1 MNQHGKRY
9 IIEAVSGLTNWL
21 GFVKVGEGET
31 IAEAWEDA
39 LGEKPWTAY
48 QKKLKKG
55 YYLRDR
61 ETATAEDSKV

>member
-1 MNQHGKRY
+1 
-9 IIEAVSGLTNWL
+9 
-21 GFVKVGEGET
+21 VKVGEGET

-48 QKKLKKG
+48 QKKLKKQ

>member
-48 QKKLKKG
+48 QKKLKKQ

>member
-31 IAEAWEDA
+31 IQEAWEDA
-39 LGEKPWTAY
+39 LGEKPWTAH
-48 QKKLKKG
+48 QKHLKKS

-61 ETATAEDSKV
+61 ETATAEDSKL

>member
-1 MNQHGKRY
+1 MNKHGKRY

-21 GFVKVGEGET
+21 GFVKVGEGDT
-31 IAEAWEDA
+31 IREAWDDA
-39 LGEKPWTAY
+39 LGDRPWTAF

-61 ETATAEDSKV
+61 ETATAEDSKA

>member
-9 IIEAVSGLTNWL
+9 IIEAVSLTNYWL

-39 LGEKPWTAY
+39 IGEKPWTPY
-48 QKKLKKG
+48 QKKLKKQ

-61 ETATAEDSKV
+61 ETATAKDSKV